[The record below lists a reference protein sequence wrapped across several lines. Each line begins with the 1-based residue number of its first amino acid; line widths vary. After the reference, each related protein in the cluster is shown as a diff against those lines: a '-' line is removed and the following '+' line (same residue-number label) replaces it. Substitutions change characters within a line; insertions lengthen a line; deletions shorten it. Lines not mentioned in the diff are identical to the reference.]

1 MLEEPNMSF
10 LSFVK
15 RQTYATKPRLPLI
28 SQQSSCVSLL
38 HVEMAHV
45 CPMTILPIFHCFL
58 EAGSYS
64 VPPLSQAGLEL
75 IMYPRLAILLP
86 SWVLELWA

>member
-15 RQTYATKPRLPLI
+15 RQTYATQPRQPLI

-45 CPMTILPIFHCFL
+45 CPHDHLTH
-58 EAGSYS
+58 
-64 VPPLSQAGLEL
+64 LSLFFGGRVLLCTSL
-75 IMYPRLAILLP
+75 IPG
-86 SWVLELWA
+86 WT